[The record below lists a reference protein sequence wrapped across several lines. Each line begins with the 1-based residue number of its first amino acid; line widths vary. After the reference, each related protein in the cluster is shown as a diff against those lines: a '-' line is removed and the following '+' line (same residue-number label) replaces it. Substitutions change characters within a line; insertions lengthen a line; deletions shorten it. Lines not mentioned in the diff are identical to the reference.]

1 MTKFIPKLQEIS
13 TKFSGSESKPEQT
26 SGRET
31 EIGQP
36 TAHQGVTKDGSPI
49 SRSADPDGSPGTSQD
64 PLEPTQINSLEELG
78 SFSAAS
84 SAEIAESEEDAAQN
98 QETASSKS
106 LSKLKQKTR
115 EIATKLHIPESVLDS
130 PWLDPNNPVYR
141 TKKFW
146 LIAGASVTLGGG
158 ALATGITWWT
168 LERNLPSPN
177 DVLTFVRDGTLT
189 IKAED
194 GAILQ
199 QVGPATRE
207 KLQLEQM
214 PPQLVQAFIASED
227 RRFYQHQGVDW
238 QGVGR
243 AFVSNISA
251 GNVVEG
257 GSTITQQLARIVF
270 LNQERTITRK
280 VQEVMLAQKIE
291 KEMKKDKILERYLN
305 LVYLG
310 EGAYGVA
317 DAAWV
322 YFSKPTSDL
331 SLPEIAT
338 IVGVTPAPST
348 FSPLANPKLALE
360 RRNIVLNRMV
370 DAGFLTKDQAQAA
383 SAEPLALKPATPKR
397 LSTEAAYFTSFIQQ
411 ELPKYVPQDA
421 IEAGGLTVETSLN
434 PKWQKVAE
442 EVVDE
447 VVSENG
453 KEQGFQQAA
462 LVAIDPHNGEV
473 KAMVG
478 GTDFENTQFNRVTQA
493 QRQPGSTFKGFLY
506 TTAIAGGISPYRGYL
521 DAPFQV
527 DDYTPRNYND
537 DHSGWI
543 SMRDALTLSVNT
555 VAVKV
560 LINTGFQPVI
570 DIAQK
575 MGIKSELKP
584 TYSLALGASEVNLL
598 ELTNAYGTFAAKGVH
613 APVYGIRRVIDQQGK
628 VIFEA
633 KPKAEKALD
642 GETAAIMSWMLQDV
656 VNDGTGRPAQ
666 LFDRQVAGKTGTSD
680 QARDL
685 WFVGYIPQLV
695 TGVWLG
701 NDDNSPTWGTSA
713 TAARTWNKFMVKAV
727 EDIPIEKFPERPKLE
742 GRKGVVALQPI
753 KPEKM
758 SNIRATASRTEDS
771 NKEPERRPRSRRE
784 VSPAATSSTPTVS
797 RPRRRDSQNTAATSN
812 TTNTQTT
819 FRPRRRDSQNT
830 AATSNTTNTQTTF
843 RPRRRRIQQSSV
855 STSNTTN
862 TQTTFRPRRRR
873 IQQSSVSTS
882 NTTNTQTTFRPRR
895 RRIYQ
900 SNANP
905 SNTTNTQTRY
915 RVRRRVSE
923 NTAVNSN
930 SSSPQTNYRSRR
942 RSYQS
947 NTSRATQQPVVRQR
961 RRSVQQSSSPQTYQ
975 PRRSRRTYNSSSGSG
990 SSRTRSRRQ
999 TTPQAAPA
1007 PAPAPSFELN
1017 THQIR

>member
-13 TKFSGSESKPEQT
+13 TKFSGSESTPEQT

-31 EIGQP
+31 EIEQT
-36 TAHQGVTKDGSPI
+36 TAAQEVTKDAVTKSPETP
-49 SRSADPDGSPGTSQD
+49 ADPVTPSKT
-64 PLEPTQINSLEELG
+64 NSLEELG
-78 SFSAAS
+78 SFSAAAA
-84 SAEIAESEEDAAQN
+84 AEIADAEEKATKN
-98 QETASSKS
+98 QETAKTKR
-106 LSKLKQKTR
+106 LSNLKQTTR
-115 EIATKLHIPESVLDS
+115 EIATKLHIPQSVLDS

-146 LIAGASVTLGGG
+146 ITTGAAVTLGGG

-168 LERNLPSPN
+168 LERSLPSPN

-194 GAILQ
+194 GKILQ

-207 KLQLEQM
+207 KLPLEQL

-227 RRFYQHQGVDW
+227 RRFYQHKGVDW

-243 AFVSNISA
+243 AFVSNLNA

-270 LNQERTITRK
+270 LNQERSIGRK
-280 VQEVMLAQKIE
+280 VQEVMLAKKIE
-291 KEMKKDKILERYLN
+291 GEMSKDKILERYLN

-322 YFSKPTSDL
+322 YFSKPTTDL
-331 SLPEIAT
+331 SLPEMAT

-348 FSPLANPKLALE
+348 FSPIANPKIALE
-360 RRNIVLNRMV
+360 RRNIVLSRMA
-370 DAGFLTKDQAQAA
+370 DAGFITKDQAQAA
-383 SAEPLALKPATPKR
+383 SAEPLALKPALPKR
-397 LSTEAAYFTSFIQQ
+397 LSTEAAYFTSYIQQ

-434 PKWQKVAE
+434 PKWQKIAE
-442 EVVDE
+442 EVVEE
-447 VVSENG
+447 VIDENG
-453 KEQGFQQAA
+453 KAQGFQQAA
-462 LVAIDPHNGEV
+462 LVAIDPRNGEV

-506 TTAIAGGISPYRGYL
+506 STAIAGGISPYRGYL

-527 DDYTPRNYND
+527 DEYTPKNYND
-537 DHSGWI
+537 DYNGWI
-543 SMRDALTLSVNT
+543 SMRDALTLSINT

-570 DIAQK
+570 DLAHK

-598 ELTNAYGTFAAKGVH
+598 ELTNAYGTFAAKGMH
-613 APVYGIRRVIDQQGK
+613 APVNGIRRVIDQQGK
-628 VIFEA
+628 VIYEA
-633 KPKAEKALD
+633 KPQAQLAID
-642 GETAAIMSWMLQDV
+642 QETSAIMNWMLQDV
-656 VNDGTGRPAQ
+656 VNDGTGRPAR
-666 LFDRQVAGKTGTSD
+666 LFDREVAGKTGTSD

-685 WFVGYIPQLV
+685 WFIGYIPQLA

-742 GRKGVVALQPI
+742 GRKGTIALLPI
-753 KPEKM
+753 KPDKM
-758 SNIRATASRTEDS
+758 SNIRATTAKTEERDT
-771 NKEPERRPRSRRE
+771 ERRSTRRQ
-784 VSPAATSSTPTVS
+784 VSAASVTSTPTVS
-797 RPRRRDSQNTAATSN
+797 RTRRRYSQNTAAVSSDSSSS
-812 TTNTQTT
+812 QTT
-819 FRPRRRDSQNT
+819 Y
-830 AATSNTTNTQTTF
+830 
-843 RPRRRRIQQSSV
+843 RPRRRRVYQNNAETAS
-855 STSNTTN
+855 N
-862 TQTTFRPRRRR
+862 TQTTYRPRRRR
-873 IQQSSVSTS
+873 VYQN
-882 NTTNTQTTFRPRR
+882 NTETASNTQTTYRPRR
-895 RRIYQ
+895 R
-900 SNANP
+900 
-905 SNTTNTQTRY
+905 
-915 RVRRRVSE
+915 V
-923 NTAVNSN
+923 
-930 SSSPQTNYRSRR
+930 
-942 RSYQS
+942 YQS
-947 NTSRATQQPVVRQR
+947 NTSSSATQQPVVRR
-961 RRSVQQSSSPQTYQ
+961 RRSNVQQSNNTRTQT
-975 PRRSRRTYNSSSGSG
+975 RRSRRTYNRSSGSS
-990 SSRTRSRRQ
+990 SSRTRSNRQ
-999 TTPQAAPA
+999 TSQPAAPA
-1007 PAPAPSFELN
+1007 PAPTFELN

>member
-31 EIGQP
+31 EIQQT
-36 TAHQGVTKDGSPI
+36 TAPQEVTKEASPI
-49 SRSADPDGSPGTSQD
+49 TPETPQE
-64 PLEPTQINSLEELG
+64 PLEPNQLNSLEELG
-78 SFSAAS
+78 SFSAAAE
-84 SAEIAESEEDAAQN
+84 AEIAAAQEIAAQN
-98 QETASSKS
+98 QETASTNF
-106 LSKLKQKTR
+106 LSTVKQTTR
-115 EIATKLHIPESVLDS
+115 EIATKLHIPQSVLDS
-130 PWLDPNNPVYR
+130 PWLDPHNPLYR

-146 LIAGASVTLGGG
+146 ITTGAAVTLGGG

-177 DVLTFVRDGTLT
+177 DVVTFVRDGTLT

-194 GAILQ
+194 GTILQ
-199 QVGPATRE
+199 QIGPATRE
-207 KLQLEQM
+207 KLPLEQM

-227 RRFYQHQGVDW
+227 RRFYQHHGVDW

-243 AFVSNISA
+243 AFVSNIGA

-270 LNQERTITRK
+270 LNQERSISRK

-348 FSPLANPKLALE
+348 FSPIANPKLALE

-370 DAGFLTKDQAQAA
+370 DAGFITKDQAQAA
-383 SAEPLALKPATPKR
+383 SAEPLALQPAAPKR
-397 LSTEAAYFTSFIQQ
+397 LSTEAAYFTSYIQQ

-434 PKWQKVAE
+434 PKWQKIAE

-453 KEQGFQQAA
+453 KQQGFQQAA
-462 LVAIDPHNGEV
+462 LVSIDPRNGEV

-478 GTDFENTQFNRVTQA
+478 GTDFDNTQFNRVTQA

-527 DDYTPRNYND
+527 DDYTPKNYND
-537 DHSGWI
+537 DYRGWI
-543 SMRDALTLSVNT
+543 SMRDALTSSINT
-555 VAVKV
+555 IAVKV
-560 LINTGFQPVI
+560 LLNTGFQPVI
-570 DIAQK
+570 DTAHK

-598 ELTNAYGTFAAKGVH
+598 ELTNAYGTFAAKGMQ

-633 KPKAEKALD
+633 KPQPQQALD
-642 GETAAIMSWMLQDV
+642 AETSAIMTWMLEDV

-727 EDIPIEKFPERPKLE
+727 EDISIEKFPERPKLE
-742 GRKGVVALQPI
+742 GRKGILALQPI
-753 KPEKM
+753 KPNKM
-758 SNIRATASRTEDS
+758 SNIRDTAAKTEDS
-771 NKEPERRPRSRRE
+771 DTERPRSSRRQ
-784 VSPAATSSTPTVS
+784 VSVSSTSNTPTVS
-797 RPRRRDSQNTAATSN
+797 SPRRRYSQNTAVTSDSSNTQAAYRPRRRRISQSNDDTSN

-819 FRPRRRDSQNT
+819 SRSRRRYYRSNSDTSSSTDTQTTSRPRRRYSQNT
-830 AATSNTTNTQTTF
+830 AVT
-843 RPRRRRIQQSSV
+843 
-855 STSNTTN
+855 
-862 TQTTFRPRRRR
+862 
-873 IQQSSVSTS
+873 
-882 NTTNTQTTFRPRR
+882 
-895 RRIYQ
+895 
-900 SNANP
+900 
-905 SNTTNTQTRY
+905 
-915 RVRRRVSE
+915 
-923 NTAVNSN
+923 SN
-930 SSSPQTNYRSRR
+930 SSSTQTNYRSRR

-947 NTSRATQQPVVRQR
+947 NTSSSETQQPVVRS
-961 RRSVQQSSSPQTYQ
+961 RRSNVQQNSSSQTSQ
-975 PRRSRRTYNSSSGSG
+975 PRRSRRIYNSSSNSS
-990 SSRTRSRRQ
+990 SSRTRSRAQSQ
-999 TTPQAAPA
+999 TTRQAAPA
-1007 PAPAPSFELN
+1007 PAPAAPSPSFELN
-1017 THQIR
+1017 SHN

>member
-31 EIGQP
+31 EIQQI
-36 TAHQGVTKDGSPI
+36 TAAQGVAKDASPVT
-49 SRSADPDGSPGTSQD
+49 PETPKE
-64 PLEPTQINSLEELG
+64 PLEPTQISSLEELG
-78 SFSAAS
+78 SFSAAAE
-84 SAEIAESEEDAAQN
+84 AEIAATEENATKN
-98 QETASSKS
+98 QETTSTNL
-106 LSKLKQKTR
+106 LSNLKQTTKG
-115 EIATKLHIPESVLDS
+115 IATKLHIPPSVLNS
-130 PWLDPNNPVYR
+130 PWLDPHNPVYR

-146 LIAGASVTLGGG
+146 ITTGAAVTLGGG
-158 ALATGITWWT
+158 ALATGVTWWT

-194 GAILQ
+194 GKILQ

-214 PPQLVQAFIASED
+214 PPLLVKAFIASED

-251 GNVVEG
+251 RNVVEG

-270 LNQERTITRK
+270 LTQERTIGRK
-280 VQEVMLAQKIE
+280 IQEVMLAQKIE
-291 KEMKKDKILERYLN
+291 REMNKDKILERYLN

-331 SLPEIAT
+331 SLPEMAT

-348 FSPLANPKLALE
+348 FSPIANPKLALE

-370 DAGFLTKDQAQAA
+370 DGGFITKDQAQAA
-383 SAEPLALKPATPKR
+383 SAEPLALKPALPKR
-397 LSTEAAYFTSFIQQ
+397 LSTEAAYFTSYIQQ

-434 PKWQKVAE
+434 SQWQKVAE

-447 VVSENG
+447 VVTENG
-453 KEQGFQQAA
+453 KSQGFQQAA
-462 LVAIDPHNGEV
+462 LVAIDPRNGEV

-506 TTAIAGGISPYRGYL
+506 TTAIAGGISPFRGYL

-527 DDYTPRNYND
+527 DNYTPRNYND
-537 DHSGWI
+537 DHKGWI
-543 SMRDALTLSVNT
+543 SMRDALTLSINT

-560 LINTGFQPVI
+560 LMNTGFQPVI
-570 DIAQK
+570 DLAQK

-598 ELTNAYGTFAAKGVH
+598 ELTNAYGTFAANGTH
-613 APVYGIRRVIDQQGK
+613 APVYGIRRVVDQQGK

-633 KPKAEKALD
+633 KPQAKPALD
-642 GETAAIMSWMLQDV
+642 EETAAIMSWMLQDV
-656 VNDGTGRPAQ
+656 VNDGTGRPAR
-666 LFDRQVAGKTGTSD
+666 LFDREVAGKTGTSD

-685 WFVGYIPQLV
+685 WFVGYIPQLA

-713 TAARTWNKFMVKAV
+713 TAARTWNKFMVKAA

-742 GRKGVVALQPI
+742 GRKGTVALEPI
-753 KPEKM
+753 KPGKM
-758 SNIRATASRTEDS
+758 SNIRATASKTEDS
-771 NKEPERRPRSRRE
+771 STTPRRSPRRQVSR
-784 VSPAATSSTPTVS
+784 AATSTSRAATSTSSTPTVS
-797 RPRRRDSQNTAATSN
+797 RPRRRYSRNTAVTS
-812 TTNTQTT
+812 
-819 FRPRRRDSQNT
+819 
-830 AATSNTTNTQTTF
+830 
-843 RPRRRRIQQSSV
+843 SS
-855 STSNTTN
+855 
-862 TQTTFRPRRRR
+862 
-873 IQQSSVSTS
+873 SSSS
-882 NTTNTQTTFRPRR
+882 
-895 RRIYQ
+895 
-900 SNANP
+900 S
-905 SNTTNTQTRY
+905 NTQTRY
-915 RVRRRVSE
+915 RPRRRYYP
-923 NTAVNSN
+923 SN
-930 SSSPQTNYRSRR
+930 SGTSSSSTNTQTKYRARR
-942 RSYQS
+942 RSSQS
-947 NTSRATQQPVVRQR
+947 NTSNTTTRQQPVVPQR
-961 RRSVQQSSSPQTYQ
+961 RSNVQRSRSTQTYQ
-975 PRRSRRTYNSSSGSG
+975 PRRSRRTYNSSRSSS
-990 SSRTRSRRQ
+990 SSRTRSRSQ
-999 TTPQAAPA
+999 TPTTRRSTPAPAPA
-1007 PAPAPSFELN
+1007 PAPAPSRPTFELN
-1017 THQIR
+1017 SHQIR

>member
-13 TKFSGSESKPEQT
+13 TKFSGSESNPEQT

-31 EIGQP
+31 EIQQT
-36 TAHQGVTKDGSPI
+36 TAAEAVTNDY
-49 SRSADPDGSPGTSQD
+49 SQII
-64 PLEPTQINSLEELG
+64 PETAINPVTAAKTNTLEELG
-78 SFSAAS
+78 SFSAAAE
-84 SAEIAESEEDAAQN
+84 AEIREKDEQEKIGKQEDKWTKGIFAFSRSLLPV
-98 QETASSKS
+98 ASS
-106 LSKLKQKTR
+106 LS
-115 EIATKLHIPESVLDS
+115 AKLHIPQSVLDS

-146 LIAGASVTLGGG
+146 ITTGAAVTLGGG

-177 DVLTFVRDGTLT
+177 EVITFVRDGTLT

-194 GAILQ
+194 GKILQ

-207 KLQLEQM
+207 KQPLEQM

-227 RRFYQHQGVDW
+227 TRFYQHQGVDW

-251 GNVVEG
+251 RNVVEG

-270 LNQERTITRK
+270 LNQERSITRK

-291 KEMKKDKILERYLN
+291 KEMNKDKILERYLN

-322 YFSKPTSDL
+322 YFSKPTNEL

-338 IVGVTPAPST
+338 IVGVTPAPSS
-348 FSPLANPKLALE
+348 FSPIANPKLALE

-370 DAGFLTKDQAQAA
+370 NAGFITKDQAQAA
-383 SAEPLALKPATPKR
+383 SAEPLALKPALPKR
-397 LSTEAAYFTSFIQQ
+397 LSTEAAYFTSYIQQ

-434 PKWQKVAE
+434 SEWQKVAE
-442 EVVDE
+442 EVVDQ

-453 KEQGFQQAA
+453 KQQGFQQAA
-462 LVAIDPHNGEV
+462 LVAIDPRNGEV

-521 DAPFQV
+521 DAPFEV
-527 DDYTPRNYND
+527 DGYSPKNYND
-537 DHSGWI
+537 EHNGWI
-543 SMRDALTLSVNT
+543 SMRDALTSSINT

-560 LINTGFQPVI
+560 LLNTGFQPVI
-570 DIAQK
+570 DTAHK

-598 ELTNAYGTFAAKGVH
+598 ELTNAYGTLAAKGMY
-613 APVYGIRRVIDQQGK
+613 APGYGIRRVIDQQGK

-633 KPKAEKALD
+633 KPQPQPALD
-642 GETAAIMSWMLQDV
+642 GETSAIMSWMLQDV
-656 VNDGTGRPAQ
+656 VNDGTGRPAR
-666 LFDRQVAGKTGTSD
+666 LFDREVAGKTGTSD

-727 EDIPIEKFPERPKLE
+727 ENIPIEKFPERPKLE
-742 GRKGVVALQPI
+742 GRKGIVTLQAI

-758 SNIRATASRTEDS
+758 SNIRATASKTEDNS
-771 NKEPERRPRSRRE
+771 AEVRSRSRRQ
-784 VSPAATSSTPTVS
+784 VSVASS
-797 RPRRRDSQNTAATSN
+797 SN
-812 TTNTQTT
+812 TSTV
-819 FRPRRRDSQNT
+819 FRPRRRYSQETAVSSDS
-830 AATSNTTNTQTTF
+830 SNTQTTY
-843 RPRRRRIQQSSV
+843 RPRRRTYQSAE
-855 STSNTTN
+855 TSNSTN
-862 TQTTFRPRRRR
+862 TQATYRPRRRSY
-873 IQQSSVSTS
+873 QSAEAS
-882 NTTNTQTTFRPRR
+882 NSTNTQATYRP
-895 RRIYQ
+895 
-900 SNANP
+900 
-905 SNTTNTQTRY
+905 
-915 RVRRRVSE
+915 
-923 NTAVNSN
+923 
-930 SSSPQTNYRSRR
+930 RR

-947 NTSRATQQPVVRQR
+947 NTTSSATQQPVVRR
-961 RRSVQQSSSPQTYQ
+961 RRSNVQQSSSPQTYQ
-975 PRRSRRTYNSSSGSG
+975 PRRSRRTYNSSSGSS
-990 SSRTRSRRQ
+990 SSRTRSQGQ
-999 TTPQAAPA
+999 TTRQSAPA
-1007 PAPAPSFELN
+1007 PAPAAPSPSFELN
-1017 THQIR
+1017 SHQIR

>member
-31 EIGQP
+31 EIQQTTENGE
-36 TAHQGVTKDGSPI
+36 QGTGNGEQDHHSLLPVTSSLSSTKDAATTIQETPVDPVTPSP
-49 SRSADPDGSPGTSQD
+49 T
-64 PLEPTQINSLEELG
+64 NSLEELG
-78 SFSAAS
+78 SFSAAME
-84 SAEIAESEEDAAQN
+84 AEMAAAQPEENATKN
-98 QETASSKS
+98 QETTSTNL
-106 LSKLKQKTR
+106 LSTVKQTTKN
-115 EIATKLHIPESVLDS
+115 IATKLHIPQSVLNS
-130 PWLDPNNPVYR
+130 PWLNPHNPVYR

-146 LIAGASVTLGGG
+146 ITTGAAVTLGGG

-194 GAILQ
+194 GKILQ

-243 AFVSNISA
+243 AFVSNINA
-251 GNVVEG
+251 RNVVEG

-270 LNQERTITRK
+270 LNQERSIGRK
-280 VQEVMLAQKIE
+280 VREVMLAQKIE
-291 KEMKKDKILERYLN
+291 REMSKDKILERYLN

-348 FSPLANPKLALE
+348 FSPIANPKIALE

-370 DAGFLTKDQAQAA
+370 DAGFITKDQAQVA
-383 SAEPLALKPATPKR
+383 SAEPLALKPALPKR
-397 LSTEAAYFTSFIQQ
+397 LSTEAAYFTSYIQQ

-434 PKWQKVAE
+434 PEWQKVAE

-447 VVSENG
+447 VISERG

-462 LVAIDPHNGEV
+462 LVAIDPRNGEV

-506 TTAIAGGISPYRGYL
+506 TTAIAGGISPFRGYL
-521 DAPFQV
+521 DAPFRV

-537 DHSGWI
+537 DHKGWI
-543 SMRDALTLSVNT
+543 SMRDALTLSINT

-560 LINTGFQPVI
+560 LMNTGFQPVI
-570 DIAQK
+570 NLARE

-584 TYSLALGASEVNLL
+584 TYSLALGASELNLL
-598 ELTNAYGTFAAKGVH
+598 ELTNAYGTFAAKGMH
-613 APVYGIRRVIDQQGK
+613 TPGHGIRRVIDQQGK

-633 KPKAEKALD
+633 KPQAKRALD
-642 GETAAIMSWMLQDV
+642 EETAAIMSWMLQDV
-656 VNDGTGRPAQ
+656 VNDGTGRPAR
-666 LFDRQVAGKTGTSD
+666 LFDREVAGKTGTSD

-713 TAARTWNKFMVKAV
+713 TAARTWNQFMVKAV
-727 EDIPIEKFPERPKLE
+727 ENIPIEKFPDRPKLE
-742 GRKGVVALQPI
+742 GRKGTVALEPI
-753 KPEKM
+753 KPGKM
-758 SNIRATASRTEDS
+758 SNIRATASKTNNSSSEG
-771 NKEPERRPRSRRE
+771 RRSSQRQ
-784 VSPAATSSTPTVS
+784 VSTATSSTPTVS
-797 RPRRRDSQNTAATSN
+797 RPRRRYSQNAAATS
-812 TTNTQTT
+812 TSSSSSSSGTRTRY
-819 FRPRRRDSQNT
+819 RPRRRYYRSNSG
-830 AATSNTTNTQTTF
+830 TSN
-843 RPRRRRIQQSSV
+843 
-855 STSNTTN
+855 
-862 TQTTFRPRRRR
+862 
-873 IQQSSVSTS
+873 
-882 NTTNTQTTFRPRR
+882 
-895 RRIYQ
+895 
-900 SNANP
+900 
-905 SNTTNTQTRY
+905 NTQTRPRY
-915 RVRRRVSE
+915 
-923 NTAVNSN
+923 
-930 SSSPQTNYRSRR
+930 RR
-942 RSYQS
+942 RSTPT
-947 NTSRATQQPVVRQR
+947 NTSRPARQQPVVRQR
-961 RRSVQQSSSPQTYQ
+961 RSNVQQSRTTQYQ
-975 PRRSRRTYNSSSGSG
+975 PRRRRTYNRSSGS
-990 SSRTRSRRQ
+990 SSSSTRSRTQ
-999 TTPQAAPA
+999 TPTTRRSAPA
-1007 PAPAPSFELN
+1007 PAPAAKPKPTFELN
-1017 THQIR
+1017 SHQIR

>member
-1 MTKFIPKLQEIS
+1 VTKFIPKLQEIS

-31 EIGQP
+31 EIQQT
-36 TAHQGVTKDGSPI
+36 TAPQEVTKDDSPI
-49 SRSADPDGSPGTSQD
+49 TPETPQE
-64 PLEPTQINSLEELG
+64 PLEPTQVTSLEELG
-78 SFSAAS
+78 SISADAE
-84 SAEIAESEEDAAQN
+84 AEIAAAKENAAQK
-98 QETASSKS
+98 QETASTKL
-106 LSKLKQKTR
+106 LSNLKQTTK
-115 EIATKLHIPESVLDS
+115 EIATKLHIPQTVLDS

-146 LIAGASVTLGGG
+146 IITGAAVTIGGG
-158 ALATGITWWT
+158 ALATGITLWT

-194 GAILQ
+194 GKILQ
-199 QVGPATRE
+199 QIGPATRE

-227 RRFYQHQGVDW
+227 RRFYQHHGVDW

-243 AFVSNISA
+243 AVVSNLSA
-251 GNVVEG
+251 RNVVEG

-270 LNQERTITRK
+270 LNQERSMGRK

-322 YFSKPTSDL
+322 YFSKPISDL
-331 SLPEIAT
+331 SLPEMAT

-348 FSPLANPKLALE
+348 FSPIANPKLALE
-360 RRNIVLNRMV
+360 RRNIVLKRMV
-370 DAGFLTKDQAQAA
+370 DAGFITKDQGQTA
-383 SAEPLALKPATPKR
+383 SAEPLALKPAAPKR
-397 LSTEAAYFTSFIQQ
+397 LSTEAAYFTSYIQQ

-442 EVVDE
+442 EVVEE
-447 VVSENG
+447 VVSESG
-453 KEQGFQQAA
+453 KQQGFQQAA
-462 LVAIDPHNGEV
+462 LVAIDPRNGEV
-473 KAMVG
+473 RAMVG
-478 GTDFENTQFNRVTQA
+478 GTDFDNTQFNRVTQA
-493 QRQPGSTFKGFLY
+493 QRQPGSTFKGFVY
-506 TTAIAGGISPYRGYL
+506 TTAIGGGISPNRGYL
-521 DAPFQV
+521 DAPFEV
-527 DDYTPRNYND
+527 DGYTPRNYND
-537 DHSGWI
+537 DHHGWI
-543 SMRDALTLSVNT
+543 SMRDALTSSINT

-560 LINTGFQPVI
+560 LLNTGFQPVI
-570 DIAQK
+570 DTAHK

-598 ELTNAYGTFAAKGVH
+598 ELTNAYGTFAAKGMH

-633 KPKAEKALD
+633 KPQLEPALD

-656 VNDGTGRPAQ
+656 VSDGTGRPAQ

-701 NDDNSPTWGTSA
+701 NDDNSPTSGTSA
-713 TAARTWNKFMVKAV
+713 TAARTWNKFMVKAA

-742 GRKGVVALQPI
+742 GRKAIVALQPI
-753 KPEKM
+753 KPEKI
-758 SNIRATASRTEDS
+758 SNIRATATTTDDS
-771 NKEPERRPRSRRE
+771 DTQPESRRSSQRQ
-784 VSPAATSSTPTVS
+784 VSADTTSNTPTVS
-797 RPRRRDSQNTAATSN
+797 RPRRRYSQDTDVSSSTDSSSTQTTSRPRRRYSQDTDVSSSTDSSNTQTTSRPRRRRVYQSNDDTSN
-812 TTNTQTT
+812 STNTQTT
-819 FRPRRRDSQNT
+819 SRTRRRASQNTDVTSDSSNTQTTSRPRRRYSQSDT
-830 AATSNTTNTQTTF
+830 
-843 RPRRRRIQQSSV
+843 
-855 STSNTTN
+855 
-862 TQTTFRPRRRR
+862 
-873 IQQSSVSTS
+873 
-882 NTTNTQTTFRPRR
+882 
-895 RRIYQ
+895 
-900 SNANP
+900 
-905 SNTTNTQTRY
+905 
-915 RVRRRVSE
+915 
-923 NTAVNSN
+923 
-930 SSSPQTNYRSRR
+930 SSS
-942 RSYQS
+942 
-947 NTSRATQQPVVRQR
+947 ATEQPVVRR
-961 RRSVQQSSSPQTYQ
+961 RRSNDEQSSSSQTYQ
-975 PRRSRRTYNSSSGSG
+975 PRRSRRTDNSSSDSSSSS

-999 TTPQAAPA
+999 TTQQAAPA
-1007 PAPAPSFELN
+1007 PAASPSFELN
-1017 THQIR
+1017 SHN